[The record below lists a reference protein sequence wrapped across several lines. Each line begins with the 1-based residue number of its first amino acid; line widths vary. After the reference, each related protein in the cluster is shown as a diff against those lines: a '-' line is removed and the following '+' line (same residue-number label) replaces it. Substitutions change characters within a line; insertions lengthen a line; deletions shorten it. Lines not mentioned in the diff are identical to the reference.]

1 MASYYP
7 NEHLNKPLPPPL
19 SASPAPID
27 ASQRSDTMP
36 SRQDTLASSHYS
48 QRGNT
53 LPMSSQFPPAR
64 NDTYT
69 SSVYTQPTAYYGDA
83 SAHPPLPQAS
93 IYSNPPD
100 YVGQQHLGSS
110 PHSQNIS
117 TSPYETDL
125 DDHYASKPLPSS
137 RQYSND
143 AHAPLGYPGSSS
155 QHSPSEDA
163 LHENAIPLQDRN
175 AKDQGADVDHV
186 YEAPRRK
193 ASKKQGVRFG
203 ELGMLGSYGNKIPWV
218 VYIFTA
224 AQIGVFIGEIIQN
237 GIAPPKS
244 PPPTNPQ
251 VLVVN

>member
-27 ASQRSDTMP
+27 GAQRADTLP
-36 SRQDTLASSHYS
+36 SRQDTLASSQYS

-64 NDTYT
+64 QDTY
-69 SSVYTQPTAYYGDA
+69 SSSGYTQPTAYYGGGHTPA
-83 SAHPPLPQAS
+83 PQAS
-93 IYSNPPD
+93 FYSDPPD
-100 YVGQQHLGSS
+100 YVGQQHLGSNQQT
-110 PHSQNIS
+110 QNI
-117 TSPYETDL
+117 
-125 DDHYASKPLPSS
+125 LPSS
-137 RQYSND
+137 PFETDFDDPYTSKSN
-143 AHAPLGYPGSSS
+143 ASSRHYPNDPNVPYQGSS
-155 QHSPSEDA
+155 HFSPSEDT
-163 LHENAIPLQDRN
+163 LHENAIPLQDRT
-175 AKDQGADVDHV
+175 AKDRVDDIDHV

-237 GIAPPKS
+237 GTAPPS
-244 PPPTNPQ
+244 Q
-251 VLVVN
+251 ECR